1 MNTIDGNSDSGREV
15 IASTRIGLAL
25 GSGSARGWAHLGV
38 LEAIDELG
46 IELHCIAGCS
56 IGALVGGV
64 HAAGGGGAL
73 RELVLGLDWKEL
85 LRVVDPVLPR
95 SGLLDGRKVAA
106 ALAELIPARE
116 IAELPLPFRALATD
130 LFTGDEVQL
139 ATGDLLEA
147 VRASISVP
155 GLFTPVERDGR
166 TLVDGGL
173 ANPVPVNVARDM
185 GAEFVIAVDIN
196 HFNVQ
201 AQAPAARPS
210 PLLVKALATMDRE
223 APDRPVHPI
232 RQGID
237 QALARF
243 RAAAKP
249 KLEQWVDE
257 QSAPRLYEVLLT
269 SLSIMEV
276 RIGAARLASEPAD
289 LLLRPQVGAIRFHE
303 YQRGEE
309 AMAEGYR
316 EAMTKLAPLR
326 QQGLI

>member
-1 MNTIDGNSDSGREV
+1 MPGPP
-15 IASTRIGLAL
+15 RIGLAL

-38 LEAIDELG
+38 LEAIEELG
-46 IELHCIAGCS
+46 IEIHYIAGCS

-64 HAAGGGGAL
+64 HAAGGGEAL

-95 SGLLDGRKVAA
+95 SGLLDGRKVAT
-106 ALAELIPARE
+106 ALAELIPAHDM
-116 IAELPLPFRALATD
+116 ADLVLPFRALATD

-139 ATGDLLEA
+139 ATGDLMDA

-173 ANPVPVNVARDM
+173 ANPVPVNVAREM
-185 GAEFVIAVDIN
+185 GADFVIAVDIN
-196 HFNVQ
+196 HYNVE

-210 PLLVKALATMDRE
+210 PLLVKALATLDHE
-223 APDRPVHPI
+223 ASDKPTHPI
-232 RQGID
+232 LLSID
-237 QALARF
+237 QAMSRL
-243 RAAAKP
+243 RAAARP

-269 SLSIMEV
+269 SINIMEA
-276 RIGAARLASEPAD
+276 RIGAARLVNEPAD
-289 LLLRPQVGAIRFHE
+289 ILLRPRVGAIRFHE

-316 EAMTKLAPLR
+316 EAMTKLVPLR
-326 QQGLI
+326 EQGLV

>member
-1 MNTIDGNSDSGREV
+1 VSG
-15 IASTRIGLAL
+15 TPTIGLAL

-38 LEAIDELG
+38 LEAIEELG
-46 IELHCIAGCS
+46 IELSCVAGCS

-64 HAAGGGGAL
+64 HAAGGGEAL

-139 ATGDLLEA
+139 GEGDLLEA

-173 ANPVPVNVARDM
+173 ANPVPVSVAREM

-196 HFNVQ
+196 HYNVE

-210 PLLVKALATMDRE
+210 PLLVKALATLDRE
-223 APDRPVHPI
+223 PSGRPAYPI
-232 RQGID
+232 LHGLD
-237 QALARF
+237 QALARL

-249 KLEQWVDE
+249 RLEQWVDE

-269 SLSIMEV
+269 SLNIMEA
-276 RIGAARLASEPAD
+276 RIGATRLSAEPAD
-289 LLLRPQVGAIRFHE
+289 LLLRPRVGAIRFHE

-326 QQGLI
+326 EQGRI